1 MHFLLLLRQ
10 VVFYSVKRPLQI
22 FYLACFGLLLIPGE
36 TYGQLKITGTVY
48 DSSGVFP
55 LEAAS
60 VLSTSGKGTATDK
73 KGHYEI
79 SVSEKDSIWFS
90 YLGKPTIKFP
100 VIEIIS
106 YPQFDI
112 SLRVG
117 IPILKE
123 VRIKPR
129 DHRLDSIQN
138 RIDYAKVFNYQKPSF
153 SSIVTS
159 IGITGFTVDL
169 DELIRAFQKRKIRSM
184 MSFKQRLMEEE
195 KSKFIDHRFTKLL
208 VKKLTG
214 LDGADLDNFML
225 KHRPEYEF
233 VLTASDYDLQEYI
246 TRAYEKYKSL
256 KHPSE

>member
-1 MHFLLLLRQ
+1 M
-10 VVFYSVKRPLQI
+10 KRRLQI
-22 FYLACFGLLLIPGE
+22 FPLVCFSLLITTIE
-36 TYGQLKITGTVY
+36 TNGQLKITGTIY
-48 DSSGVFP
+48 DSTGVFP

-79 SVSEKDSIWFS
+79 NVSEQDSIWFS

-129 DHRLDSIQN
+129 DYRLDSIQN
-138 RIDYAKVFNYQKPSF
+138 RIDYAKVFKYQKPSF
-153 SSIVTS
+153 KSIVTS
-159 IGITGFTVDL
+159 FGIGFTVDL
-169 DELIRAFQKRKIRSM
+169 DELIKAFQKRKIRTITG
-184 MSFKQRLMEEE
+184 FKQRLLQEE
-195 KSKFIDHRFTKLL
+195 KDKFIDRRFTKLL
-208 VKKLTG
+208 VRKLTG
-214 LDGADLDNFML
+214 LDGADLDSFML
-225 KHRPEYEF
+225 HHRPRYEF
-233 VLTASDYDLQEYI
+233 VLSASDYDLREYI
-246 TRAYEKYKSL
+246 ARAYKKYKSV
-256 KHPSE
+256 KHDSE

>member
-1 MHFLLLLRQ
+1 M
-10 VVFYSVKRPLQI
+10 KKPLQI
-22 FYLACFGLLLIPGE
+22 FSLLCFSLLLKTIE
-36 TYGQLKITGTVY
+36 TNGQLKITGTVY

-55 LEAAS
+55 LEATS

-79 SVSEKDSIWFS
+79 NVSEQDSIWFS

-117 IPILKE
+117 IPVLKE
-123 VRIKPR
+123 VRVRPK
-129 DHRLDSIQN
+129 DYRLDSIQN

-153 SSIVTS
+153 KSIVTS
-159 IGITGFTVDL
+159 IGITGFTVDI
-169 DELIRAFQKRKIRSM
+169 DELIRAFQKRKTRNM
-184 MSFKQRLMEEE
+184 MSFKQRLMDEE
-195 KSKFIDHRFTKLL
+195 KNKFIDHRVTKLL

-225 KHRPEYEF
+225 QHRPEYEF
-233 VLTASDYDLQEYI
+233 VLSASDYDLQEYI
-246 TRAYEKYKSL
+246 VREYEKYKSL
-256 KHPSE
+256 MNPSN